1 MEGTIHTLQD
11 YMLHTES
18 ITYIL
23 VVGALVGITFF
34 YRFLTERD
42 DDEKWPLKGQFG
54 LRLVAARSYASE
66 RSGPG
71 GIADLAKRMF
81 EVIEWKKVSIVNL
94 VE

>member
-23 VVGALVGITFF
+23 ILGALVGITFF
-34 YRFLTERD
+34 YRFLTDRD
-42 DDEKWPLKGQFG
+42 DDEKWCLES
-54 LRLVAARSYASE
+54 LNE
-66 RSGPG
+66 
-71 GIADLAKRMF
+71 
-81 EVIEWKKVSIVNL
+81 KKVSIVDL